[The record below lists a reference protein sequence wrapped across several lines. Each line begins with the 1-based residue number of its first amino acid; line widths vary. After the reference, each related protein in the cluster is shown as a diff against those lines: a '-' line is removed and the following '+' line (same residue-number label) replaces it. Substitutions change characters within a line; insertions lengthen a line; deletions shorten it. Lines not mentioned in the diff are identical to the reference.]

1 MISAYTKWLI
11 PMSMICIGALFSP
24 LSASPLSEQVTTLR
38 AEIDV
43 LANRL
48 ERGRIAVRDELA
60 SLRAERA
67 ELQRQVR
74 LEKVRRE
81 TLTRLLEERTK
92 SLDDQETQMLAHLP
106 AIQRAIEYA
115 KAYVQ
120 ATMPFKRE
128 ERLRVL
134 EKIEKDLT
142 LTHPDL
148 GAALTRLWRFV
159 EEEEAMSQEVG
170 IAEHVI
176 ELDGKRVLADVAR
189 IGMAL
194 MYFRLPSGDLGWVQQ
209 TSTGW
214 RFEKVSASG
223 PRAAISSVFEAFDQK
238 RFLGFQQL
246 LISTQMP
253 TSSDR
258 GLK

>member
-1 MISAYTKWLI
+1 MTRAYTRWLI
-11 PMSMICIGALFSP
+11 PVSMISIGAFSFP
-24 LSASPLSEQVTTLR
+24 LSASPLPAEVATLR
-38 AEIDV
+38 TEVDA

-48 ERGRIAVRDELA
+48 ERRIAVRDELA

-67 ELQRQVR
+67 ELQRQIR
-74 LEKVRRE
+74 LENVRRE

-115 KAYVQ
+115 KVYVQ

-134 EKIEKDLT
+134 AKIEKDLT

-194 MYFRLPSGDLGWVQQ
+194 MYFRLPGGDLAGR
-209 TSTGW
+209 TNTHRMALRKSIGI
-214 RFEKVSASG
+214 RSAG
-223 PRAAISSVFEAFDQK
+223 CHL
-238 RFLGFQQL
+238 LGF
-246 LISTQMP
+246 
-253 TSSDR
+253 
-258 GLK
+258 